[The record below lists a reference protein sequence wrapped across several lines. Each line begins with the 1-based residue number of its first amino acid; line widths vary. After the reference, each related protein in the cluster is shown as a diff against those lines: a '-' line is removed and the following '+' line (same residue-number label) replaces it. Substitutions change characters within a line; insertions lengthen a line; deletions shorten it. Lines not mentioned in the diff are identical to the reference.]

1 MAPEETDLPVGWRL
15 ARAIRPSAR
24 RLARLVGAAL
34 AIAALAAGGPG
45 CHRDEAG
52 SATRPAA
59 GASNAGSAAAPAAAG
74 ASGSSASPGSAA
86 AAPSG
91 PAPRVVSLTPSATEV
106 VAALGAT
113 GLLVGVDDY
122 STYPAEVTELPRVG
136 SFLAPNLETIVS
148 LRPSLVI
155 VDDVHGQVAGAL
167 HDAGIASVAC
177 AIHGLPDIKAALRAV
192 GAQIGRAGDAD
203 RVIEG
208 IDAALDRA
216 AARRP
221 AKRPRVLAVIDREAG
236 GLGNLVTA
244 GPGSW
249 VDELL
254 AVVGGDN
261 VLSAAGARYPK
272 ISAEEVLRARPEVIL
287 DLSYAARDG
296 IAAWDPLAVPAVAE
310 HRVRAITDPYLL
322 APSPRVAEALAA
334 LARAID

>member
-1 MAPEETDLPVGWRL
+1 
-15 ARAIRPSAR
+15 
-24 RLARLVGAAL
+24 
-34 AIAALAAGGPG
+34 
-45 CHRDEAG
+45 
-52 SATRPAA
+52 
-59 GASNAGSAAAPAAAG
+59 
-74 ASGSSASPGSAA
+74 
-86 AAPSG
+86 
-91 PAPRVVSLTPSATEV
+91 VVSLTPSATEV

-122 STYPAEVTELPRVG
+122 STYPAEVTKLPRVG

-177 AIHGLPDIKAALRAV
+177 AIHGLPDVKAALRAV

-261 VLSAAGARYPK
+261 VLSAAGVRYPK

-287 DLSYAARDG
+287 DLSYPARDS
-296 IAAWDPLAVPAVAE
+296 IAAWDRLAVPAVAA

-322 APSPRVAEALAA
+322 APSPRVAEALTA